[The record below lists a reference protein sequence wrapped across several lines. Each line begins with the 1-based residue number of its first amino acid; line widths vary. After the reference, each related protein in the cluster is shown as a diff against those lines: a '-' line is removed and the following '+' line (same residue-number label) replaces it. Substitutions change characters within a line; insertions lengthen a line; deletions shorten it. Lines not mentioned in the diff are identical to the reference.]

1 MEQDGF
7 LVEKDKKR
15 KYAII
20 KTLYESSNG
29 LVSKR
34 ELVKKLEI
42 TLKTLRVVVD
52 EIVGSAEIQKL
63 GVFVTWERQSSLIQA
78 TFSPEFSLKRL
89 KHYFYQESLLIN
101 LFFACFEELVPS
113 ITEYADNQYLSYSA
127 VYRRIHLIN
136 EQFEPHFQI
145 QRSSPVKI
153 IGNEEVLRQY
163 LAILMLETDYEYQ
176 EKLDEL
182 KLSLEG
188 LYPFATKAELPPKN
202 SYIYTILIA
211 SKIRWEQ
218 GNFIKVKNQDR
229 VEIPESIILWV
240 SDHLPPDVKPKQI
253 YMEAKFIWY
262 QLIVGL
268 EEKIPQLF
276 PDTKKVHLVEFD
288 APYETTLKEIHSILD
303 FTVEKENENQLHLK
317 LKKCMILRKWN
328 SHVVLNYFIAIKKQ
342 SMNYYKCLKRLNQNN
357 YQNEYLS
364 NEAIA
369 WCLQDYI
376 EFDKTKLH
384 VAIHGFNSHSF
395 KRQFLTLELLDHIEV
410 VDDLDD
416 RVSLVVTDHDLPH
429 FLNHQKKYVITNN
442 TMYQKRGD
450 FLNWITEN
458 V

>member
-7 LVEKDKKR
+7 LVEKEKKR
-15 KYAII
+15 KYSII
-20 KTLYESSNG
+20 KRLYESPNG

-34 ELVKKLEI
+34 ELVKELGV

-52 EIVGSAEIQKL
+52 EIVESTKLQEL
-63 GVFVTWERQSSLIQA
+63 GVQVTWERQSSLIQA
-78 TFSPEFSLKRL
+78 VFSTEFSMKRL

-136 EQFEPHFQI
+136 EQFSPHFQI

-163 LAILMLETDYEYQ
+163 IAILMLETDNEYQ
-176 EKLDEL
+176 EQLDEL
-182 KLSLEG
+182 KESLED
-188 LYPFATKAELPPKN
+188 LYPLLEGIELPPKN
-202 SYIYTILIA
+202 SYIYTVMIA

-218 GNFIKVKNQDR
+218 ANFIKVKNQDR
-229 VEIPESIILWV
+229 VEVPESILMWV
-240 SDHLPPDVKPKQI
+240 SNHLPPDVKPKQI

-268 EEKIPQLF
+268 EE
-276 PDTKKVHLVEFD
+276 TVHQILPKTEEVRLSEFD
-288 APYETTLKEIHSILD
+288 EPYEKVLKDIHSILGV
-303 FTVEKENENQLHLK
+303 TLNEENQDRIHLK
-317 LKKCMILRKWN
+317 IKKCMILRKCN
-328 SHVVLNYFIAIKKQ
+328 STVVLNYFIGIKKQ
-342 SMNYYKCLKRLNQNN
+342 SMNYYKCLKLLNQSH
-357 YQNEYLS
+357 YQNDYLS

-369 WCLQDYI
+369 WCLQEII
-376 EFDKTKLH
+376 EFDKIKLH

-410 VDDLDD
+410 VDYLDEQ
-416 RVSLVVTDHDLPH
+416 VGLVVTDRELHKFSNKH
-429 FLNHQKKYVITNN
+429 KKYVITNN
-442 TMYQKRGD
+442 TMYQRRGD